1 MYTSKKRNR
10 QTSKL
15 KKEIKIKHVWE
26 KEKEGKRRRDTEME
40 KETQTDRE
48 TERDTGTERR
58 NTPLTRIATFILGA
72 QYLNPS
78 FVTCFE
84 RQRILFKLIN
94 QILINISI

>member
-26 KEKEGKRRRDTEME
+26 KEKEGKRWRDTEME

-58 NTPLTRIATFILGA
+58 NTPFNTNSHIHFGG
-72 QYLNPS
+72 S
-78 FVTCFE
+78 V
-84 RQRILFKLIN
+84 FK
-94 QILINISI
+94 SIFCYVF